1 MRLLTRLN
9 DSFRNLR
16 YGVANWLA
24 YASLIYQDRD
34 WDWTYLLRLLELK
47 LRRMAQHEDEHSYHT
62 TAAFDAAN
70 QRKAAAVIRRLTEQ
84 GFDYHDNARRSPFNS
99 DPADRYV
106 AVDRSQKQDLEYLTG
121 LLRKHLRS
129 WWS

>member
-47 LRRMAQHEDEHSYHT
+47 LQRMAQHEDEHSYHT

-70 QRKAAAVIRRLTEQ
+70 QRKAAAVIRRLLEE
-84 GFDYHDNARRSPFNS
+84 GHDYNVNARRNPFRGY
-99 DPADRYV
+99 DFRDVEAAQRQDV
-106 AVDRSQKQDLEYLTG
+106 AYLTS